1 MFLAPERAEENLMTV
16 VLSIIGR
23 KGGIGKTTLAKNICA
38 AAALAGY
45 STILIDA
52 DGQGNASDGVRV
64 KRFDGFRSLILDNA
78 EWSDLLR
85 PVPTEF
91 TGREVTSFYALPA
104 ADRQW
109 EVDQNS
115 GVPPIIVER
124 MSELRGTVDIVVC
137 DLPPGVG
144 NTHIGLYYASDY
156 VLLPTLCE
164 YESVQSL
171 ASTVTYLTNA
181 AHAGQSVGYSVAQ
194 VLGIVPN
201 RFTVTERVHQA
212 NAGYVRGKYDSQFNI
227 FTPLRDLAVW
237 RKAAQL
243 RTSVFALS
251 ETGVYAERV
260 EARKA
265 ISELAPITNTL
276 FELAKAD
283 VQ

>member
-1 MFLAPERAEENLMTV
+1 MTII
-16 VLSIIGR
+16 LSIIGR

-38 AAALAGY
+38 AAALSGF
-45 STILIDA
+45 STILVDA
-52 DGQGNASDGVRV
+52 DGQGNASDGVRI

-85 PVPTEF
+85 PVPVEF
-91 TGREVTSFYALPA
+91 IGQEGKSFYALPA
-104 ADRQW
+104 SDRQW
-109 EVDQNS
+109 EVDQNAE
-115 GVPPIIVER
+115 VPPVIVER
-124 MSELRGTVDIVVC
+124 MNELRGTVDIVVC

-171 ASTVTYLTNA
+171 ASTVSYLSNA
-181 AHAGQSVGYSVAQ
+181 AEAGRRVGYNVAQ
-194 VLGIVPN
+194 VLGVVPN

-212 NAGYVRGKYDSQFNI
+212 NAGYIRGKYDAHFNI

-265 ISELAPITNTL
+265 ITELAPITNTL
-276 FELAKAD
+276 FDLAKAD
-283 VQ
+283 AQ

>member
-1 MFLAPERAEENLMTV
+1 MTII
-16 VLSIIGR
+16 LSIVGR
-23 KGGIGKTTLAKNICA
+23 KGGIGKTTIAKNICA
-38 AAALAGY
+38 AAALQGY
-45 STILIDA
+45 STILVDA

-64 KRFDGFRSLILDNA
+64 KRYDGFRTLILENA
-78 EWSDLLR
+78 EWGDLLR
-85 PVPTEF
+85 PVPPEF
-91 TGREVTSFYALPA
+91 TGHEVASFHALPA
-104 ADRQW
+104 FDRQW
-109 EVDQNS
+109 EVDQNPE
-115 GVPPIIVER
+115 VPPIIVER
-124 MSELRGTVDIVVC
+124 MNELRGSVDVVVC

-171 ASTVTYLTNA
+171 ASTVSYLANA
-181 AHAGQSVGYSVAQ
+181 AEAGRSVGYNVAQ

-212 NAGYVRGKYDSQFNI
+212 NAGYIRGKYDAQFNV
-227 FTPLRDLAVW
+227 FTPVRDLAVW

-243 RTSVFALS
+243 RTSIFALS
-251 ETGVYAERV
+251 ESGVYAERV

-265 ISELAPITNTL
+265 ITELAPITNML
-276 FELAKAD
+276 FDLVKAN

>member
-1 MFLAPERAEENLMTV
+1 MTV
-16 VLSIIGR
+16 ILSVVGR

-38 AAALAGY
+38 AAALQGY
-45 STILIDA
+45 STVLVDA

-64 KRFDGFRSLILDNA
+64 KRYDGFRSLILDNA
-78 EWSDLLR
+78 EWSDVLR
-85 PVPTEF
+85 PVPSEF
-91 TGREVTSFYALPA
+91 TGKDVQSFYALPA
-104 ADRQW
+104 FDRQW
-109 EVDQNS
+109 EVDQRPD
-115 GVPPIIVER
+115 VPPVIVER
-124 MSELRGTVDIVVC
+124 MSELRGTVDVVVC
-137 DLPPGVG
+137 DLAPGVG
-144 NTHIGLYYASDY
+144 YTHIGLYYASDY

-171 ASTVTYLTNA
+171 ASTLSYLGNA
-181 AHAGQSVGYSVAQ
+181 AEAGRAEGYQVAQ

-201 RFTVTERVHQA
+201 KFAVTERVHQA
-212 NAGYVRGKYDSQFNI
+212 NAGYIKGRYDRD
-227 FTPLRDLAVW
+227 FTCFAPIRDLAVW

-251 ETGVYAERV
+251 ESGVYAERV

-265 ISELAPITNTL
+265 ITELAPITNAI